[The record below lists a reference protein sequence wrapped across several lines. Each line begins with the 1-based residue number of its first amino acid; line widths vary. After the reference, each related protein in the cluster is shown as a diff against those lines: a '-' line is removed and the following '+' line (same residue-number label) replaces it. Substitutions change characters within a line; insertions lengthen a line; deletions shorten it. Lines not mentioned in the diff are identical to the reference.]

1 MTAALTFVPT
11 ADTANTALSPD
22 SGDFTPE
29 PAPGLA
35 DWMNEGLAQAKE
47 AQRDMIAAIDTWTQ
61 MFAQSARAS
70 AECQLR
76 MIEMAQSNAT
86 ASYRLARELME
97 ATSFTRLIE
106 LSADGARRQ
115 AETAAA
121 QLSELSDLAR
131 KAATETTEPLSTK
144 IARVLQQAA

>member
-1 MTAALTFVPT
+1 MTPTLTLIPT
-11 ADTANTALSPD
+11 ADTANTAPSPD
-22 SGDFTPE
+22 SADFTPE
-29 PAPGLA
+29 PAPDLA
-35 DWMNEGLAQAKE
+35 DWVSAGLAQAKE
-47 AQRDMIAAIDTWTQ
+47 AQRDMIGAIDTWTR
-61 MFAQSARAS
+61 MLAQSARAS

-76 MIEMAQSNAT
+76 IIEMAQSNAT

-131 KAATETTEPLSTK
+131 KAATETAEPLSTK

>member
-1 MTAALTFVPT
+1 MRPTLTLVPT
-11 ADTANTALSPD
+11 AATANTAPSPD
-22 SGDFTPE
+22 NGDFTPE
-29 PAPGLA
+29 PAPALS
-35 DWMNEGLAQAKE
+35 DWVNEGLAQAKE
-47 AQRDMIAAIDTWTQ
+47 AQRDVITAIDTWTQ
-61 MFAQSARAS
+61 MFAQSARVS

-76 MIEMAQSNAT
+76 MMQMAQSNAT
-86 ASYRLARELME
+86 ACYRLARELME
-97 ATSFTRLIE
+97 ANSFTRVIE

-131 KAATETTEPLSTK
+131 KAATETTEPLSTS

>member
-1 MTAALTFVPT
+1 MTERLTLVKT
-11 ADTANTALSPD
+11 AESP

-47 AQRDMIAAIDTWTQ
+47 AQRDVIAAIDTWTQ

-97 ATSFTRLIE
+97 RRASRGSSNSRPTAR
-106 LSADGARRQ
+106 AARRKP
-115 AETAAA
+115 
-121 QLSELSDLAR
+121 R
-131 KAATETTEPLSTK
+131 
-144 IARVLQQAA
+144 RRN